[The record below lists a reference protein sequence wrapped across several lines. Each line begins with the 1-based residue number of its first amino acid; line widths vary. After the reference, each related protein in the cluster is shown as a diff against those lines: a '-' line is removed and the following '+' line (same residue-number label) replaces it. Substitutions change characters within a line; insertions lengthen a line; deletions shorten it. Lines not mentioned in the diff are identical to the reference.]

1 MSAQRPLTIAI
12 DGPAGSGKTTV
23 ARAVAERLALPH
35 LDTGAMYRAAT
46 LKALTLGVP
55 VNDGEALSAMLA
67 STSIDLR
74 AGRVLL
80 DGRDVSSEVRA
91 AEVTNAVSAAA
102 AQPAVRVWMV
112 ERQRSLA
119 AERGGVMEGRDI
131 ATVVLPDA
139 DLKVYLTATPG
150 ERARRRA
157 LELASEG
164 RAAPV
169 EEVGAAMAERDR
181 LDSGR
186 AVAPLRVAEGA
197 VVIDSTGKTVAEV
210 VDEIVAR
217 TH

>member
-23 ARAVAERLALPH
+23 ARAVAKRLSLPH

-55 VNDGEALSAMLA
+55 VSDGEALSAMLA
-67 STSIDLR
+67 TTWIDLQ